1 MPFRPDR
8 GRLSAD
14 NFRVIEISG
23 GMRRVLLLRG
33 KSGPLDNTECRVMLE
48 ASPTSSF
55 IMPKAEFLFQILIV
69 ALDAPTRLRDVD
81 QSAPARA
88 RGQSG
93 EPVFRGF
100 RLSFGPIDQTPFLR
114 PGRCPIVIA
123 MCGSNAYGGEARC
136 QRGVGSLSPGHAAPG
151 TGGQTARQLLRGNRF
166 SFVVTTDQRRR
177 PSVFMTP

>member
-1 MPFRPDR
+1 
-8 GRLSAD
+8 
-14 NFRVIEISG
+14 
-23 GMRRVLLLRG
+23 
-33 KSGPLDNTECRVMLE
+33 MLE

-93 EPVFRGF
+93 EPVFRGL
-100 RLSFGPIDQTPFLR
+100 RLSFGPFDQTPFLGPWRR
-114 PGRCPIVIA
+114 PVIIA
-123 MCGSNAYGGEARC
+123 MCRADAYGGEARR
-136 QRGVGSLSPGHAAPG
+136 QGGVGSHSPGHAAPG
-151 TGGQTARQLLRGNRF
+151 TGGQTARQLLRGIRF